1 MSLLPFLAVT
11 SVGALVALALRGRRH
26 SGTLVGLGAV
36 AASLLVLVATTPG
49 DPLLVGG
56 GALALTGYA
65 RVFLGVSLMGSLLV
79 LTVSRL
85 ATWEPLGP
93 ATLLVA
99 AAGSAAALG
108 IAGAPIGLLAAGSA
122 AALAAT
128 VALSQPATPL
138 RVRALARELR
148 GATVA
153 TTVGL
158 VAVGLLPQGIG
169 GLAAQP
175 QVAGLAAVAAGV
187 ALGHRFGA
195 IPLHAR
201 VARLGDAAPASTL
214 PALIA
219 LLPAV
224 WAIVILG
231 WAPDTLGQ
239 STAAIGW
246 DGRLLVLFGLASLV
260 LGTIAALMQDDIL
273 RIVAYSVV
281 LDAGVVLLGYSSLD
295 PAGREAVRAWLVPF
309 VASTTALLGWT
320 IAFRAAFSTSRLSEA
335 RGWLRRAP
343 ALGAALA
350 GIGIAAVGWPGFLV
364 WDARLAALQAATA
377 GPALMVASLA
387 SLGSAVAVARI
398 LGAGLGRPEPRV
410 MSASGE
416 LARVPA
422 GLRAASRAF
431 VAPGGRRA
439 ATVRLASHELR
450 PLLEMNRTPLR
461 ALLVVILA
469 GVALSSA
476 IGAFGIREAA
486 AGPEIPIPVEA
497 SPSPDLLPA
506 ATPGPELPA
515 PTDQGVPA
523 PSVVP
528 SGVPAPTD
536 QGVPAP
542 SVVPSGVPAS
552 SAVPAASAPA
562 PSAAPT
568 P

>member
-11 SVGALVALALRGRRH
+11 SVGALVALALHGRRH
-26 SGTLVGLGAV
+26 SGTLAGLGAV
-36 AASLLVLVATTPG
+36 AASLLVLVVTTPG

-56 GALALTGYA
+56 GALALTEYA
-65 RVFLGVSLMGSLLV
+65 RVLLGVALMGGLLV
-79 LTVSRL
+79 LVVSRL

-99 AAGSAAALG
+99 VAGSAAALG
-108 IAGAPIGLLAAGSA
+108 TAGAPIGLLAAGSA

-128 VALSQPATPL
+128 VALAQPATPL

-148 GATVA
+148 GATAA

-201 VARLGDAAPASTL
+201 VARLSDAAPASTL
-214 PALIA
+214 PALLA
-219 LLPAV
+219 LLPAA
-224 WAIVILG
+224 WAVVLLG

-239 STAAIGW
+239 SAAAIGW
-246 DGRLLVLFGLASLV
+246 DGRLLVLFGLTTLV
-260 LGTIAALMQDDIL
+260 LGAIAALMQDDIL

-281 LDAGVVLLGYSSLD
+281 LDAGVVLLGFSSLD

-309 VASTTALLGWT
+309 VATTTALLGWA

-343 ALGAALA
+343 ALGVALV
-350 GIGIAAVGWPGFLV
+350 GIGLAAVGWPGFLV

-377 GPALMVASLA
+377 GPALMMASLA
-387 SLGSAVAVARI
+387 SLGLAVAVARI

-410 MSASGE
+410 TSASGE

-431 VAPGGRRA
+431 SAPGGRRA
-439 ATVRLASHELR
+439 ATVRLATHELR

-469 GVALSSA
+469 GVALMSA

-486 AGPEIPIPVEA
+486 AGPEIPIPAPA
-497 SPSPDLLPA
+497 SPSPNLLPV
-506 ATPGPELPA
+506 ATPGPDVPA
-515 PTDQGVPA
+515 PTDQAVPGPSGAPA

-528 SGVPAPTD
+528 SG
-536 QGVPAP
+536 
-542 SVVPSGVPAS
+542 
-552 SAVPAASAPA
+552 APA
-562 PSAAPT
+562 PSAAPSDVPT
-568 P
+568 PPAAPTP